1 MTVQQG
7 GDLSGKV
14 VIVTGAGSVGG
25 IGDATACI
33 LARAGARVVL
43 SDLPISKLSDT
54 TRALRSEGLD
64 VVQFAADISNE
75 EEVMGLIAF
84 TKQTFGRLD
93 ALDNN
98 AAIQEHHQDLLLC
111 DMSAAFWDKVFGV
124 NARGTMLM
132 CKHAMPLMIA
142 GGGGSIINISSG
154 TAHAGDFFATA
165 YAASKGAINTLT
177 KYVAVQYGSKG
188 IRCNAIAPGLI
199 ATPTV
204 TRLLPEPIRAV
215 FTGHSLTGRLGEPE
229 DIGEMVAFLA
239 SSRSKF
245 ITGQIFGVDGG
256 IYAHIPTIVEVA
268 ALTPSAGT

>member
-1 MTVQQG
+1 MAEPTE
-7 GDLSGKV
+7 DLSGKV

-25 IGDATACI
+25 IGAATARI

-43 SDLPISKLSDT
+43 SDLAVSELDAT
-54 TRALRSEGLD
+54 TRALFTEDLD
-64 VVQFAADISNE
+64 VVQFPADISNE
-75 EEVMGLIAF
+75 RDVMALMAF
-84 TKQTFGRLD
+84 TQQTFGRLD

-98 AAIQEHHQDLLLC
+98 AAIQEHQQDLPVC
-111 DMSAAFWDKVFGV
+111 DMSAEFWDKVFGV

-132 CKHAMPLMIA
+132 CKHAVPLMIA

-154 TAHAGDFFATA
+154 LARTGDFFATA

-199 ATPTV
+199 ETPTV
-204 TRLLPEPIRAV
+204 TRLLPEAIRAV

-245 ITGQIFGVDGG
+245 ITGQIFAVDGG

-268 ALTPSAGT
+268 ALTAGGG

>member
-1 MTVQQG
+1 MMVAQG
-7 GDLSGKV
+7 EDLTGKV
-14 VIVTGAGSVGG
+14 VIVTGAASLGG
-25 IGDATACI
+25 IGFATARV
-33 LARAGARVVL
+33 LGRAGARVVL
-43 SDLPISKLSDT
+43 SDLPASTLSDAV
-54 TRALRSEGLD
+54 RALLCEGLD

-75 EEVMGLIAF
+75 EDVKALMAF
-84 TKQTFGRLD
+84 TQQTFGRLD

-111 DMSAAFWDKVFGV
+111 EMSASFWDKVFGV

-132 CKHAMPLMIA
+132 CKHAIPLMIG

-154 TAHAGDFFATA
+154 TARAGDFFATA

-199 ATPTV
+199 ATSTV
-204 TRLLPEPIRAV
+204 TRLLPEAIRAV
-215 FTGHSLTGRLGEPE
+215 FTAHSLTGRLGEPE
-229 DIGEMVAFLA
+229 DIGEMVAFLV

-245 ITGQIFGVDGG
+245 ITGQIVAVDGG
-256 IYAHIPTIVEVA
+256 IYAHIPTTVEVA
-268 ALTPSAGT
+268 ALTPPAGT